1 MRRPAPA
8 RLCGLV
14 ISEGAPGEACEGSVS
29 FRLDLGLACGRE
41 GGREGGN
48 GWVLRGFCVSTPAWL
63 LSVRSGGL
71 GARLGALQMEF
82 GRFCSAS
89 AAALA
94 DRQMEGGGLIKAAGR
109 GGCISGE
116 AQDLPR

>member
-41 GGREGGN
+41 GGRKWLGFAGF
-48 GWVLRGFCVSTPAWL
+48 LRVNACLAAFRP
-63 LSVRSGGL
+63 
-71 GARLGALQMEF
+71 F
-82 GRFCSAS
+82 GRVGC
-89 AAALA
+89 AARRFA
-94 DRQMEGGGLIKAAGR
+94 DGIWKVL
-109 GGCISGE
+109 
-116 AQDLPR
+116 

>member
-14 ISEGAPGEACEGSVS
+14 ISEGAPGEACGGSVS
-29 FRLDLGLACGRE
+29 FRLDLVWRA

-94 DRQMEGGGLIKAAGR
+94 DRQMEGGLIKAAGR